1 MWLLPVIE
9 VLFAGS
15 MVALAADIG
24 GKRLGTWRPYVAGGV
39 AVASILVSLALVLWE
54 WGSIPILTYVSPS
67 TYPASSLYLV
77 DRYTTLVTLAV
88 LVVGLAVSVF
98 SLRFF
103 GPREHIGPFFALLLV
118 LLCSLV
124 GVASAGDLLTLF
136 LFWEGMS
143 VCAYGLVAFSRSQ
156 LSVEA
161 AVKYF
166 LMAGIGSL
174 LALYGIA
181 AIFSVTRSITLSS
194 IALLFTPA
202 SPFGELGL
210 ALLVVGLGVEAAVV
224 PLHTWLPDVYSA
236 AALPVASVIS
246 GAVTAVGVFA
256 ISKVIQPLFM
266 TPIPIGLAPSSS
278 SLQDL
283 QYLLVFLAIATMLVG
298 NLSALSQSNLR
309 RMLSFSS
316 VAQTGYMLAALST
329 MTVLGV
335 AAVVFTI
342 WNHAL
347 VKSGFFMT
355 LGSKRQEYDDADF
368 ERLRGVGKKD
378 KFLGFLYGSSS
389 FAMMG
394 APPFGM
400 FWSEILIVQSLV
412 FAPSALFSWLALV
425 VVLNVVLSIGY
436 YFRVVNTVV
445 FGDSTAEGPATPR
458 SDLVAPASLLL
469 LSLATGVAPFLILVH
484 LI

>member
-1 MWLLPVIE
+1 
-9 VLFAGS
+9 

-24 GKRLGTWRPYVAGGV
+24 GKRLGPWRAYVSGGI
-39 AVASILVSLALVLWE
+39 AIASIVISLVLVLSE
-54 WGSIPILTYVSPS
+54 WGSIPLLTYITPN
-67 TYPASSLYLV
+67 TLPASSLYLV
-77 DRYTTLVTLAV
+77 DRYTTLVTFAV

-98 SLRFF
+98 SLRYL
-103 GPREHIGPFFALLLV
+103 GPKEHVGPFFALLLV

-124 GVASAGDLLTLF
+124 GVASAGDFLTLF

-161 AVKYF
+161 AIKYF

-181 AIFSVTRSITLSS
+181 AIFSVTQSISLAS
-194 IALLFTPA
+194 IPRLFAPPSAL
-202 SPFGELGL
+202 GELGL
-210 ALLVVGLGVEAAVV
+210 ALLLVGLGVEAAVV

-236 AALPVASVIS
+236 AALPVATVIS

-256 ISKVIQPLFM
+256 LSKVIQPLFM
-266 TPIPIGLAPSSS
+266 TPIPIGIAPSSS

-283 QYLLVFLAIATMLVG
+283 QFLLVFLAIATMLVG
-298 NLSALSQSNLR
+298 NLSALSESNLR

-316 VAQTGYMLAALST
+316 IAQTGYMLAALST

-355 LGSKRQEYDDADF
+355 LGSKRQEYEDADL

-378 KFLGFLYGSSS
+378 KVLGFLYGSSS

-400 FWSEILIVQSLV
+400 FWSEILIVQSLL
-412 FAPSALFSWLALV
+412 FAPSVMFSWLALV
-425 VVLNVVLSIGY
+425 VVLNIVLSIGY

-445 FGDSTAEGPATPR
+445 FGEPAAETPTTPR
-458 SDLVAPASLLL
+458 SDLVAPTSLLL

-484 LI
+484 LF

>member
-9 VLFAGS
+9 ILFAGG

-24 GKRLGTWRPYVAGGV
+24 GKRLGPLRSFVSGGI
-39 AVASILVSLALVLWE
+39 AVASIVIALVLVLSE
-54 WGSIPILTYVSPS
+54 WGSVPLLTYITPTS
-67 TYPASSLYLV
+67 YPLSSLYLV

-98 SLRFF
+98 SLRFL
-103 GPREHIGPFFALLLV
+103 GPKDHVGPFFALLLV

-124 GVASAGDLLTLF
+124 GVAAAGDFLTLF

-181 AIFSVTRSITLSS
+181 AIFSVTHSISLASVT
-194 IALLFTPA
+194 LLFTPTSA
-202 SPFGELGL
+202 FGELGL
-210 ALLVVGLGVEAAVV
+210 ALLLVGLGVEAAVV

-256 ISKVIQPLFM
+256 LSKVIQPLFV
-266 TPIPIGLAPSSS
+266 TPVAVGLAPSIS

-283 QYLLVFLAIATMLVG
+283 QYLLVFLAIATMLFG

-316 VAQTGYMLAALST
+316 IAQTGYMLAALST

-355 LGSKRQEYDDADF
+355 LGTKRQEYEDADL

-378 KFLGFLYGSSS
+378 KVLGFLYGSSS

-400 FWSEILIVQSLV
+400 FWSEILIVQSLL
-412 FAPSALFSWLALV
+412 FASSVMFNWLALV
-425 VVLNVVLSIGY
+425 VVLNIVLSIGY

-445 FGDSTAEGPATPR
+445 FGDSTAESPTTPR
-458 SDLVAPASLLL
+458 SDLVAPTSLLL

-484 LI
+484 LF

>member
-1 MWLLPVIE
+1 LWLLPVIE
-9 VLFAGS
+9 ILFAGG

-24 GKRLGTWRPYVAGGV
+24 GKRLGPLRPYVSGGI
-39 AVASILVSLALVLWE
+39 AVASILLALVLVLSE
-54 WGSIPILTYVSPS
+54 WGSVPILTYITPNS
-67 TYPASSLYLV
+67 YPLSSLYLV

-88 LVVGLAVSVF
+88 LVVGLAVSAF
-98 SLRFF
+98 SLRFL
-103 GPREHIGPFFALLLV
+103 GPKDHVGPFFALLLV

-124 GVASAGDLLTLF
+124 GVAAAGDFLTLF
-136 LFWEGMS
+136 LFWEAMS

-161 AVKYF
+161 AIKYF

-181 AIFSVTRSITLSS
+181 AIFSVTHSINLASVT
-194 IALLFTPA
+194 LLFTPTSA
-202 SPFGELGL
+202 FGELGL
-210 ALLVVGLGVEAAVV
+210 ALLIVGLGVEAAVV

-256 ISKVIQPLFM
+256 LSKVIQPLFV
-266 TPIPIGLAPSSS
+266 TPVAIGLTPSTSA
-278 SLQDL
+278 LQDL

-316 VAQTGYMLAALST
+316 IAQTGYMLAALST
-329 MTVLGV
+329 MTALGV

-355 LGSKRQEYDDADF
+355 LGSKRQEYDDADL

-378 KFLGFLYGSSS
+378 KVLGFLYGSSS

-400 FWSEILIVQSLV
+400 FWSEILIVQSLL
-412 FAPSALFSWLALV
+412 FASSVVFSWLALV
-425 VVLNVVLSIGY
+425 VVLNIVLSIGY

-445 FGDSTAEGPATPR
+445 FGDSNAEAPSTPR
-458 SDLVAPASLLL
+458 SDLVAPTSLLL
-469 LSLATGVAPFLILVH
+469 LSLAMGVAPFLILVH
-484 LI
+484 LF